1 MTELAAR
8 VCVLP
13 VGLVFEQEAALGKLL
28 ADRIA
33 AVRATRLSA

>member
-13 VGLVFEQEAALGKLL
+13 VGLVLEQEAAFGKLL
-28 ADRIA
+28 IDRIA
-33 AVRATRLSA
+33 AVRTTRLSA